1 MENNVLKNLL
11 YLNNMDDYK
20 TKYNDKDYLYVKFNN
35 PTINSDIINT
45 DLKVSNLTSQTY
57 LNNTNDNKTIDKVSD
72 LTSQIYLNNTDD
84 YKTIDKVIAYDRDAS
99 DVKCINPNDIKSD
112 IINSDNTVTTKCLKF
127 IKFLGDPTDLY
138 KDECPINSK
147 PLLSQNMCVSQLY
160 DAVCPDGLDK
170 IGNKCYKPCNT
181 NYITVDIQKINN
193 YVENNIG
200 DKCVNNN
207 LNK

>member
-20 TKYNDKDYLYVKFNN
+20 TKYNNKDYLYVKFNN
-35 PTINSDIINT
+35 PTNVKSDSTNSNNT
-45 DLKVSNLTSQTY
+45 DTKLNTSDLTSQTY
-57 LNNTNDNKTIDKVSD
+57 LNNTN
-72 LTSQIYLNNTDD
+72 D

-112 IINSDNTVTTKCLKF
+112 IINSDNTITTKCIKF

-138 KDECPINSK
+138 KDECPMNST
-147 PLLSQNMCVSQLY
+147 PLLSQNMCVSQQY

-181 NYITVDIQKINN
+181 NYITVDIQKVNN

>member
-20 TKYNDKDYLYVKFNN
+20 TIDKDTDYLYVKFNN
-35 PTINSDIINT
+35 PTDVISDVINS

-57 LNNTNDNKTIDKVSD
+57 LNNTNDNKTIDKV
-72 LTSQIYLNNTDD
+72 
-84 YKTIDKVIAYDRDAS
+84 IAYDRDVS

-138 KDECPINSK
+138 KDECPINST
-147 PLLSQNMCVSQLY
+147 PLLSQNMCISQQY
-160 DAVCPDGLDK
+160 DAICPDGLDK

-181 NYITVDIQKINN
+181 NYITVDIQKVNN
-193 YVENNIG
+193 YIENNIG
-200 DKCVNNN
+200 NKCVNNN
-207 LNK
+207 LNKLNLIFL

>member
-20 TKYNDKDYLYVKFNN
+20 TKYNNKDYLYVKFNN
-35 PTINSDIINT
+35 PTDVKSDSINSNNT
-45 DLKVSNLTSQTY
+45 DTKLNTSDLTSQTY
-57 LNNTNDNKTIDKVSD
+57 HNNM
-72 LTSQIYLNNTDD
+72 DD

-147 PLLSQNMCVSQLY
+147 PLLSQNMCVSQQY
-160 DAVCPDGLDK
+160 DSVCPDGLDK

-181 NYITVDIQKINN
+181 NYITVDIQKVNN

>member
-20 TKYNDKDYLYVKFNN
+20 TIDKDTDYLYVKFNN
-35 PTINSDIINT
+35 PIDVTSDVINS

-57 LNNTNDNKTIDKVSD
+57 LNNTNDNKTIDKV
-72 LTSQIYLNNTDD
+72 
-84 YKTIDKVIAYDRDAS
+84 IAYDRDVS

-138 KDECPINSK
+138 KDECPINST
-147 PLLSQNMCVSQLY
+147 PLLSQNMCISQQY
-160 DAVCPDGLDK
+160 DAICPDGLDK

-181 NYITVDIQKINN
+181 NYITVDIQKVNN
-193 YVENNIG
+193 YIENNIG
-200 DKCVNNN
+200 NKCVNNN